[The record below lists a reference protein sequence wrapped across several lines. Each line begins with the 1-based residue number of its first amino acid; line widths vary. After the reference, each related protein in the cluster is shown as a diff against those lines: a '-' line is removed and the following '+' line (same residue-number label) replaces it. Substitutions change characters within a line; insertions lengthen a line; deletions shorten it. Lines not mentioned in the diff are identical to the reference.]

1 MAWVH
6 SEVLCFSSGLRIPLA
21 TCLVLEA
28 QPPGTVQAGVMRP
41 PTLCRGDPDLPDG
54 GGGACCHI
62 YALKNRGFVLVY
74 FCYGGIL
81 KN

>member
-6 SEVLCFSSGLRIPLA
+6 SEVLCFSPGLRIPLA

-41 PTLCRGDPDLPDG
+41 PTLCQGTQTSLMVVV
-54 GGGACCHI
+54 
-62 YALKNRGFVLVY
+62 VLVA
-74 FCYGGIL
+74 ISTHL
-81 KN
+81 KTEVLF